1 MGLFGKKKYRKDLPA
16 IDIST
21 VEVKGLFGRT
31 KVVPRSKREQRKLKR
46 ELMQQYPDR
55 YFIDDLKE
63 KNSIKPIDEFSW
75 IETLALYD
83 ALFGD

>member
-1 MGLFGKKKYRKDLPA
+1 MFGKKKYRKDLPA

-31 KVVPRSKREQRKLKR
+31 KVVPRSKREQRKVKR

-55 YFIDDLKE
+55 YFIDDLNE
-63 KNSIKPIDEFSW
+63 KNSIKPRDELSW
-75 IETLALYD
+75 IDDIEAYD